1 MEKYLFSYRSQNK
14 GRSGEKSDIF
24 KDSLSEGLKAEK
36 SSSSSEEEIG
46 DINIE
51 EDEDEEQIIQKRRK
65 QREELLRVNFNSYF
79 KSYESSH
86 FHKINYYFSS
96 LLPSFIT
103 FLQLPVA
110 ANDLK

>member
-1 MEKYLFSYRSQNK
+1 M
-14 GRSGEKSDIF
+14 F

-65 QREELLRVNFNSYF
+65 QREELLKVNFNCF
-79 KSYESSH
+79 WLKVLTELAH
-86 FHKINYYFSS
+86 
-96 LLPSFIT
+96 LLLI
-103 FLQLPVA
+103 
-110 ANDLK
+110 